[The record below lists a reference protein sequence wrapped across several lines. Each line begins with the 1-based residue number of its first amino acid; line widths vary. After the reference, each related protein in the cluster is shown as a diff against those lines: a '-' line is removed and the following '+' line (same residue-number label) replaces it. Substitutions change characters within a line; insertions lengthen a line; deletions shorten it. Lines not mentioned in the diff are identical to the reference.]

1 MFLILLYNFYYY
13 FRYGHPGV
21 EFYGQ
26 HESESNVR
34 KILFLPG
41 QGRLV
46 TLTEDNHLH
55 LWEINGTL
63 LQVCFSS
70 IYHSLFS
77 ILKFTKKSAIREAI
91 LFESNNEILIPLM
104 AYCWWMKN
112 QLINIIIWI
121 LHYFCIFSSLQWS
134 VGFQRL
140 PNAQVQ
146 MNLGNMYF

>member
-104 AYCWWMKN
+104 AYYWWMKN

-140 PNAQVQ
+140 PYAQAQ
-146 MNLGNMYF
+146 MNLGNIYF

>member
-104 AYCWWMKN
+104 AYYWWMKN

-140 PNAQVQ
+140 PYAQ
-146 MNLGNMYF
+146 MNLGNIYF

>member
-1 MFLILLYNFYYY
+1 MFLILLLS
-13 FRYGHPGV
+13 RYGHPGV

-70 IYHSLFS
+70 IPQCDL
-77 ILKFTKKSAIREAI
+77 KSAKKC
-91 LFESNNEILIPLM
+91 N
-104 AYCWWMKN
+104 
-112 QLINIIIWI
+112 
-121 LHYFCIFSSLQWS
+121 
-134 VGFQRL
+134 
-140 PNAQVQ
+140 
-146 MNLGNMYF
+146 

>member
-1 MFLILLYNFYYY
+1 MFLILRYN

-77 ILKFTKKSAIREAI
+77 ILKFTKKVQLGVAI
-91 LFESNNEILIPLM
+91 LFESNDEIVIPMM
-104 AYCWWMKN
+104 AYYWLMK
-112 QLINIIIWI
+112 QT
-121 LHYFCIFSSLQWS
+121 YS
-134 VGFQRL
+134 
-140 PNAQVQ
+140 
-146 MNLGNMYF
+146 

>member
-77 ILKFTKKSAIREAI
+77 VLKFTKKSPIREAI
-91 LFESNNEILIPLM
+91 LFESNNEIPTHQHNYL
-104 AYCWWMKN
+104 
-112 QLINIIIWI
+112 NIALF
-121 LHYFCIFSSLQWS
+121 LHF
-134 VGFQRL
+134 
-140 PNAQVQ
+140 
-146 MNLGNMYF
+146 

>member
-77 ILKFTKKSAIREAI
+77 DLKFTKKVQ
-91 LFESNNEILIPLM
+91 LGKP
-104 AYCWWMKN
+104 YCLNQIMKY
-112 QLINIIIWI
+112 QRINIII
-121 LHYFCIFSSLQWS
+121 
-134 VGFQRL
+134 
-140 PNAQVQ
+140 
-146 MNLGNMYF
+146 